1 MKQVSKKDLPEYVK
15 KLIKEAKKDG
25 ADVKVIRLGKDGT
38 KEEVDIAET
47 TLNFNNE
54 DVFEA
59 EAELNKHLDNKL
71 KALNKKYKDKLT
83 QEDWYDSIQT
93 LYKGIVS
100 NCPYNPKR
108 AVSIM
113 LGDDDKFYIS
123 ACNFTGKQD
132 LADMLFH
139 LAERIEEDAKQDKYD
154 I

>member
-15 KLIKEAKKDG
+15 KLIEEAKKDG
-25 ADVKVIRLGKDGT
+25 ADIKVIRLGKDGT
-38 KEEVDIAET
+38 EEEVDIDET
-47 TLNFNNE
+47 TLNFSNE
-54 DVFEA
+54 DMA
-59 EAELNKHLDNKL
+59 KGELNKYLDNKL
-71 KALNKKYKDKLT
+71 KALNKKYKNKLT

-93 LYKGIVS
+93 LYKRIVS

>member
-1 MKQVSKKDLPEYVK
+1 MSKKDLPEYVK

-25 ADVKVIRLGKDGT
+25 ADIKVIRLGKDGT
-38 KEEVDIAET
+38 EEEVDIDET
-47 TLNFNNE
+47 TLNFSNE
-54 DVFEA
+54 DMA
-59 EAELNKHLDNKL
+59 KGELNKYIDNKL

-93 LYKGIVS
+93 LYRRIVS
-100 NCPYNPKR
+100 SCPYNPKR

-113 LGDDDKFYIS
+113 LSDDDKFYIS